1 MPVVTFQLFITLI
14 YCSKTLITMN
24 YLSLFFYGFDS
35 VNLLLKTIFW
45 LPLDIVYD
53 ENYANYVGLS
63 TSNIKKIKV
72 Y

>member
-1 MPVVTFQLFITLI
+1 
-14 YCSKTLITMN
+14 MN